1 MDPNKPILYWCFDMH
16 FSIFFTSGRIRDKLF
31 DKLTK
36 KYTLMKKI
44 GLLLL
49 LLLQFGWL
57 PAQDFSKMT
66 KKEGFVPFYL
76 DEEKGK
82 IYLEINSLNQELL
95 YVNTLTSGIGSND
108 IGLDRG
114 QLGETR
120 VVEFRKAGNKILMV
134 HKNYDYRA
142 YTKNAYEAKSI
153 QDAFAESTLWGFEV
167 VKTEGA
173 TYLVDA
179 TNFYLQDVHGVSE
192 TLARSRQGSYKVD
205 ASRSALYYPM
215 TKNFPKNTEVEASI
229 TLTGTGAGAN
239 LRSVTPSPD
248 AVTVRMR
255 HSFIELPPLYA
266 TREFD
271 PRAGY
276 FFISYQDYTT
286 PIDQPLVKRFI
297 SRHRLEKKDPSAAVS
312 EVVEPIVYY
321 LDRGTPEP
329 VASAL
334 IEGGNWWAQAFEAA
348 GFKNAFRVELAPEG
362 MDLNDVRYNVIQWI
376 HRSTRGWSYGSSIQD
391 PRTGEILK
399 GQVSLGSLRVRQDYL
414 IGQGLLQPFEEGNV
428 ADPKL
433 MEFALNRLKQLS
445 AHEIGHTIG
454 LAHSYATSATG
465 RSSVMDYP
473 HPLISLDENGKVDF
487 GDAYDLK
494 IGEWD
499 KWAITYGYGQ
509 PAANQ
514 SEEEFLEKTLQATYA
529 AGYEFIT
536 DSDSRNPSGVHP
548 RSHLWDNGASAS
560 KEMKRLLDLRQ
571 QRMKTFGLNAIKAG
585 EPQAILEEVFV
596 PLYLMHRYQLEATS
610 KLVGGMDYTYKVK
623 GDNQTAHHW
632 IEAKSQKEALD
643 ALLLSISTA
652 QLEIPASILAL
663 IPPRPYGYGKNR
675 ETFPSRTGP
684 VFDPIAPAENIVDAT
699 FTFLFESGRANR
711 IYLQQLQDK
720 SLPGLENVLEKVSNQ
735 VFSNSMPNGL
745 GVEIKLM
752 TEAKL
757 VDHLIALSKNAGA
770 SQTVRA
776 LVRNQL
782 RQLSNSPGSYPTL
795 LQAHRDYL
803 KQKIDAYLSLPE
815 ELTPQQVL
823 SIPDGAPIGMESMTC
838 DFH

>member
-1 MDPNKPILYWCFDMH
+1 MR
-16 FSIFFTSGRIRDKLF
+16 FSIFFTSGRVPANLF

-36 KYTLMKKI
+36 KYTPMKKI

-57 PAQDFSKMT
+57 QAQDFSKMT

-82 IYLEINSLNQELL
+82 IYLEIKSLNQELL
-95 YVNTLTSGIGSND
+95 YVNTLTSGVGSND

-120 VVEFRKAGNKILMV
+120 VIEFRKAGNKILMV

-192 TLARSRQGSYKVD
+192 TLARLKQGNYKVD
-205 ASRSALYYPM
+205 ASRSALYYPS
-215 TKNFPKNTEVEASI
+215 TKNFPKNTEVEATI

-266 TREFD
+266 TRKFD

-297 SRHRLEKKDPSAAVS
+297 SRHRLEKKDPTAAVS

-391 PRTGEILK
+391 PRTGEIIK

-433 MEFALNRLKQLS
+433 MEFALTRLKQLS

-473 HPLISLDENGKVDF
+473 HPLISLDANGKVDF

-514 SEEEFLEKTLQATYA
+514 TEEEFLEKTLQATYA

-560 KEMKRLLDLRQ
+560 DELKRLLDLRQ
-571 QRMKTFGLNAIKAG
+571 KRMKTFGLNAIKAG

-610 KLVGGMDYTYKVK
+610 KLVGGLDYTYKVK
-623 GDNQTAHHW
+623 GDNQTAHEW
-632 IEAKSQKEALD
+632 IPAKSQKEALD
-643 ALLLSISTA
+643 ALLLSISTE
-652 QLEIPASILAL
+652 QLEIPESILSL

-684 VFDPIAPAENIVDAT
+684 VFDPIAPAENVVDAT
-699 FTFLFESGRANR
+699 FTFLFEAGRANR
-711 IYLQQLQDK
+711 IYLQQLQNK
-720 SLPGLENVLEKVSNQ
+720 SLPGLETVLEKVSNQ
-735 VFSNSMPNGL
+735 VFSNSMPKGL
-745 GVEIKLM
+745 GVEVKLM

-782 RQLSNSPGSYPTL
+782 RLLSTNSGSFSTL

-815 ELTPQQVL
+815 ELTPQQIL
-823 SIPDGAPIGMESMTC
+823 NIPDGAPIGMESMTC

>member
-1 MDPNKPILYWCFDMH
+1 
-16 FSIFFTSGRIRDKLF
+16 
-31 DKLTK
+31 
-36 KYTLMKKI
+36 MKKI

-192 TLARSRQGSYKVD
+192 TLARSKQGSYKVD

-297 SRHRLEKKDPSAAVS
+297 SRHRLEKKDPTAAVS

-414 IGQGLLQPFEEGNV
+414 IGQGLLQPFEEGNE

-499 KWAITYGYGQ
+499 KLAITYGYGQ

-560 KEMKRLLDLRQ
+560 EEMKRLLDLRQ
-571 QRMKTFGLNAIKAG
+571 KRMKTFGLNAIKAG

-610 KLVGGMDYTYKVK
+610 KLVGGMDYTYKIK
-623 GDNQTAHHW
+623 GDNQTAHKW
-632 IEAKSQKEALD
+632 INAKSQKDALD

-684 VFDPIAPAENIVDAT
+684 VFDPIAPAENVVDAT

-795 LQAHRDYL
+795 MQAHRDYL

>member
-1 MDPNKPILYWCFDMH
+1 MH

-66 KKEGFVPFYL
+66 KNEGFVPFYL

-114 QLGETR
+114 QLGDTR

-632 IEAKSQKEALD
+632 IEAKSQKEAID

-720 SLPGLENVLEKVSNQ
+720 SLPGLETVLEKVSNQ

>member
-1 MDPNKPILYWCFDMH
+1 MH
-16 FSIFFTSGRIRDKLF
+16 FSIFFTSGRIPANLF

-36 KYTLMKKI
+36 KYTPMKKI

-120 VVEFRKAGNKILMV
+120 VIEFRKAGNKILMV

-192 TLARSRQGSYKVD
+192 TLARSKQGNYKVD
-205 ASRSALYYPM
+205 ASRSALYYPS
-215 TKNFPKNTEVEASI
+215 TKNFPKNTEVEATI

-297 SRHRLEKKDPSAAVS
+297 SRHRLEKKDPTAAVS

-391 PRTGEILK
+391 PRTGEIIK

-414 IGQGLLQPFEEGNV
+414 IGQGLLQPFEEGNE

-433 MEFALNRLKQLS
+433 MEFALTRLKQLS

-473 HPLISLDENGKVDF
+473 HPLISLDANGKVDF

-514 SEEEFLEKTLQATYA
+514 TEEEFLEKTLQATYA

-560 KEMKRLLDLRQ
+560 DELKRLLDLRQ
-571 QRMKTFGLNAIKAG
+571 KRMKTFGLNAIKSG

-610 KLVGGMDYTYKVK
+610 KLVGGLDYTYKVK
-623 GDNQTAHHW
+623 GDNQTAHQW
-632 IEAKSQKEALD
+632 IPAKSQNEALD

-652 QLEIPASILAL
+652 QLEIPSSILAL

-684 VFDPIAPAENIVDAT
+684 VFDPIAPAENVVDAT

-711 IYLQQLQDK
+711 IYLQQLQNNT
-720 SLPGLENVLEKVSNQ
+720 LPGLEAVLTKVSGQ
-735 VFSNSMPNGL
+735 VFSNSLPSGL
-745 GVEIKLM
+745 GVEVKLM

-776 LVRNQL
+776 LVRQQL
-782 RQLSNSPGSYPTL
+782 RKLSTSTIPSSSL

>member
-1 MDPNKPILYWCFDMH
+1 MH
-16 FSIFFTSGRIRDKLF
+16 FSIFFTSGRIPANLF

-36 KYTLMKKI
+36 KYTPMKKI

-120 VVEFRKAGNKILMV
+120 VIEFRKAGNKILMV

-167 VKTEGA
+167 VKTERT

-192 TLARSRQGSYKVD
+192 TLARSKQGNYKVD
-205 ASRSALYYPM
+205 ASRSALYYPS
-215 TKNFPKNTEVEASI
+215 TKNFPKNTEVEATI

-297 SRHRLEKKDPSAAVS
+297 SRHRLEKKDPTAAVS

-334 IEGGNWWAQAFEAA
+334 IDGGNWWAQAFEAA

-414 IGQGLLQPFEEGNV
+414 IAQGLLQPFEEGNE

-433 MEFALNRLKQLS
+433 MEFALTRLKQLS

-473 HPLISLDENGKVDF
+473 HPLISLDANGKVDF

-509 PAANQ
+509 PAINQ
-514 SEEEFLEKTLQATYA
+514 TEEEFLEKTLQATYA

-560 KEMKRLLDLRQ
+560 DELKRLLDLRQ
-571 QRMKTFGLNAIKAG
+571 KRMKTFGLNAIKAG

-610 KLVGGMDYTYKVK
+610 KLVGGLDYTYKVK
-623 GDNQTAHHW
+623 GDNQTAHEW
-632 IEAKSQKEALD
+632 IPAKSQKEALD
-643 ALLLSISTA
+643 ALLLSISTE

-684 VFDPIAPAENIVDAT
+684 VFDPIAPAENVVDAT
-699 FTFLFESGRANR
+699 FSFLFEAGRANR
-711 IYLQQLQDK
+711 IYLQELQNK
-720 SLPGLENVLEKVSNQ
+720 SLPGLETVLEKVSNQ
-735 VFSNSMPNGL
+735 VFSNSMPKGL
-745 GVEIKLM
+745 GVEVKLM

-782 RQLSNSPGSYPTL
+782 RLLSTNTGSFSTL
-795 LQAHRDYL
+795 MQAHRDYL

-823 SIPDGAPIGMESMTC
+823 NIPDGAPIGMESMTC

>member
-1 MDPNKPILYWCFDMH
+1 
-16 FSIFFTSGRIRDKLF
+16 
-31 DKLTK
+31 
-36 KYTLMKKI
+36 MKNVY
-44 GLLLL
+44 LLLFILTALVQPCL
-49 LLLQFGWL
+49 LS
-57 PAQDFSKMT
+57 AQDFSKMSR
-66 KKEGFVPFYL
+66 KEGFVPFYL

-82 IYLEINSLNQELL
+82 IYLEISSLNQELL
-95 YVNTLTSGIGSND
+95 YVNALTAGIGSND

-120 VVEFRKAGNKILMV
+120 VVEFRKTGTKILMV
-134 HKNYDYRA
+134 HKNYDYRS
-142 YTKNAYEAKSI
+142 YTSDSYEAQSI
-153 QDAFAESTLWGFEV
+153 KDSFAESTLWGFEV
-167 VKTEGA
+167 VKTEGNIHI
-173 TYLVDA
+173 VDA
-179 TNFYLQDVHGVSE
+179 TNFFLQDVHGVSE
-192 TLARSRQGSYKVD
+192 TLARTKQGSYKVD
-205 ASRSALYYPM
+205 PSRSVLYYPT
-215 TKNFPKNTEVEASI
+215 TKNFPKNTEIEATI

-255 HSFIELPPLYA
+255 HSFIELPELYA
-266 TREFD
+266 TRKFD

-286 PIDQPLVKRFI
+286 PIDQPIVKRFI
-297 SRHRLEKKDPSAAVS
+297 SRHRLEKKDPTAAVS

-348 GFKNAFRVELAPEG
+348 GFKNAFRVERAPEG
-362 MDLNDVRYNVIQWI
+362 MDLLDVRYNVIQWI

-391 PRTGEILK
+391 PRTGEIIK

-414 IGQGLLQPFEEGNV
+414 IGQGLLQPFEDGNT
-428 ADPKL
+428 ADSKL

-454 LAHSYATSATG
+454 LAHSYATSASG

-473 HPLISLDENGKVDF
+473 HPVITENEKGEIDF
-487 GDAYDLK
+487 GNAYDLK

-499 KWAITYGYGQ
+499 KLAITYGYGQ
-509 PAANQ
+509 PTANQ
-514 SEEEFLEKTLQATYA
+514 SEEEFLEKTLQDTYA
-529 AGYEFIT
+529 SGYEFIT

-548 RSHLWDNGASAS
+548 RSHLWDNGASAP
-560 KEMKRLLDLRQ
+560 EELKRMLDLREK
-571 QRMKTFGLNAIKAG
+571 RMKTFGLNSIKTG

-610 KLVGGMDYTYKVK
+610 KLVGGLDYTYKVK
-623 GDNQTAHHW
+623 GDNQTTHEW
-632 IEAKSQKEALD
+632 ISSKSQIEALD
-643 ALLLSISTA
+643 ALLLSISTE

-684 VFDPIAPAENIVDAT
+684 VFDPIAPAENVVDAT
-699 FTFLFESGRANR
+699 FTFLFEAGRVNR
-711 IYLQQLQDK
+711 IYLQQLQNK
-720 SLPGLENVLEKVSNQ
+720 SLPGLETVLEKVTNQ
-735 VFSNSMPNGL
+735 VFSNSMPKGL
-745 GVEIKLM
+745 GVEVKLM

-782 RQLSNSPGSYPTL
+782 RLLSNTSGSFSVL

-823 SIPDGAPIGMESMTC
+823 NIPDGAPIGMESMSC
-838 DFH
+838 DY

>member
-1 MDPNKPILYWCFDMH
+1 MH

-57 PAQDFSKMT
+57 HAQDFSKMT

-192 TLARSRQGSYKVD
+192 TLARSKQGSYKVD

-297 SRHRLEKKDPSAAVS
+297 SRHRLEKKDPTAAVS

-414 IGQGLLQPFEEGNV
+414 IGQGLLQPFEEGNE

-499 KWAITYGYGQ
+499 KLAITYGYGQ

-560 KEMKRLLDLRQ
+560 EEMKRLLDLRQ
-571 QRMKTFGLNAIKAG
+571 KRMKTFGLNAIKAG

-610 KLVGGMDYTYKVK
+610 KLVGGMDYTYKIK
-623 GDNQTAHHW
+623 GDNQTAHNW
-632 IEAKSQKEALD
+632 INAKSQKDALD

-684 VFDPIAPAENIVDAT
+684 VFDPIAPAENVVDAT
-699 FTFLFESGRANR
+699 FAFLFESGRANR

-795 LQAHRDYL
+795 MQAHRDYL

>member
-1 MDPNKPILYWCFDMH
+1 MH
-16 FSIFFTSGRIRDKLF
+16 FSIFFTSGRIPANLF

-36 KYTLMKKI
+36 KYNPMKKI

-120 VVEFRKAGNKILMV
+120 VIEFRKAGNKILMV

-192 TLARSRQGSYKVD
+192 TLARSKQGNYKVD
-205 ASRSALYYPM
+205 ASRSALYYPS
-215 TKNFPKNTEVEASI
+215 TKNFPKNTEVEATI

-297 SRHRLEKKDPSAAVS
+297 SRHRLEKKDPTAAVS

-348 GFKNAFRVELAPEG
+348 GFKNAFRVELALEG

-414 IGQGLLQPFEEGNV
+414 IAQGLLQPFEEGNE

-433 MEFALNRLKQLS
+433 MEFALTRLKQLS

-473 HPLISLDENGKVDF
+473 HPLISLDANGKVDF

-514 SEEEFLEKTLQATYA
+514 TEEDFLEKTLQATYA

-560 KEMKRLLDLRQ
+560 DELKRLLDLRQ
-571 QRMKTFGLNAIKAG
+571 KRMKTFGLNAIKAG

-610 KLVGGMDYTYKVK
+610 KLVGGLDYTYKVK
-623 GDNQTAHHW
+623 GDNQTAHEW
-632 IEAKSQKEALD
+632 IPAKSQKEALD
-643 ALLLSISTA
+643 ALLLSISTE
-652 QLEIPASILAL
+652 QLEIPSSILAL

-684 VFDPIAPAENIVDAT
+684 VFDPIAPAENVVDAT
-699 FTFLFESGRANR
+699 FTFLFEAGRANR
-711 IYLQQLQDK
+711 IYLQELQNK
-720 SLPGLENVLEKVSNQ
+720 SLPGLETVLEKVSNQ
-735 VFSNSMPNGL
+735 VFSNSMPKGL
-745 GVEIKLM
+745 GVEVKLM

-782 RQLSNSPGSYPTL
+782 RLLSTNTGSFSTL

-823 SIPDGAPIGMESMTC
+823 NIPDGAPIGMESMTC

>member
-1 MDPNKPILYWCFDMH
+1 
-16 FSIFFTSGRIRDKLF
+16 
-31 DKLTK
+31 
-36 KYTLMKKI
+36 
-44 GLLLL
+44 
-49 LLLQFGWL
+49 
-57 PAQDFSKMT
+57 MT

-82 IYLEINSLNQELL
+82 IYLEISSLNQELL
-95 YVNTLTSGIGSND
+95 YVNALTAGIGSND

-114 QLGETR
+114 QLGDTR
-120 VVEFRKAGNKILMV
+120 VVEFRKTGTKILMV

-142 YTKNAYEAKSI
+142 YTKNPYEAKSI
-153 QDAFAESTLWGFEV
+153 QDAFAQSTLWGFEV
-167 VKTEGA
+167 IKSEGN
-173 TYLVDA
+173 THIVDA
-179 TNFYLQDVHGVSE
+179 TNFFLQDVHGVSE
-192 TLARSRQGSYKVD
+192 TLARTKQGSYKVD
-205 ASRSALYYPM
+205 PSRSVLYYPT
-215 TKNFPKNTEVEASI
+215 TKNFPKNTEVEATI
-229 TLTGTGAGAN
+229 TLTGSGAGAN

-255 HSFIELPPLYA
+255 HSFIELPELYA
-266 TREFD
+266 TRKFD

-286 PIDQPLVKRFI
+286 PIDQPIVKRFI
-297 SRHRLEKKDPSAAVS
+297 SRHRLEKKDPTAAVS

-362 MDLNDVRYNVIQWI
+362 LDLSDVRYNVIQWI

-391 PRTGEILK
+391 PRTGEIIK

-414 IGQGLLQPFEEGNV
+414 IGQGLLQPFEDGNT

-473 HPLISLDENGKVDF
+473 HPVITENEKGEIDF
-487 GDAYDLK
+487 GNAYDLK

-499 KWAITYGYGQ
+499 KLAITYGYGQ
-509 PAANQ
+509 PAPNQ
-514 SEEEFLEKTLQATYA
+514 TEEEFLEKNLQVTYA

-548 RSHLWDNGASAS
+548 RSHLWDNGASAP
-560 KEMKRLLDLRQ
+560 EELKRMLDLREK
-571 QRMKTFGLNAIKAG
+571 RMKTFGLNSIKTG

-610 KLVGGMDYTYKVK
+610 KLVGGLDYTYKVK
-623 GDNQTAHHW
+623 GDNQTAHQW
-632 IEAKSQKEALD
+632 ISSKSQIEALD
-643 ALLLSISTA
+643 ALLLSISTK

-684 VFDPIAPAENIVDAT
+684 VFDPIAPAENVVDAT
-699 FTFLFESGRANR
+699 FTFLFEAGRVNR
-711 IYLQQLQDK
+711 IYLQQLQNK
-720 SLPGLENVLEKVSNQ
+720 SLPGLETVLEKVSNQ
-735 VFSNSMPNGL
+735 VFSNSMPKGL
-745 GVEIKLM
+745 GVEVKLM

-782 RQLSNSPGSYPTL
+782 RLLSTNSGSFSIL

-823 SIPDGAPIGMESMTC
+823 NIPDGAPIGMESMTC